1 MNAFRSFFN
10 RRFPRGGLKR
20 SVSILAGGTVVAQA
34 IAFAVSPILTRL
46 YRVDDFGYLQIFN
59 SIVSI
64 LLVVVAGRY
73 EMAIPLPEDDST
85 AVNLLG
91 FSLCMVL
98 GTSSVITI
106 AVVAS
111 PFIPWVVAHTGKLLS
126 YLWLIPICLAGAGF
140 YQSFSYWSLR
150 KKQFALVARTRV
162 IQVGS
167 RFGVQLGAAL
177 LKFGM
182 PGLLFGET
190 IARASG
196 TGAFVRG
203 FVQGNRPL
211 LAELRWGKMVSA
223 ARRYKHFPLVF
234 SASGLLNA
242 ATLAVPGLMLAALFG
257 PTVTGWFALV
267 DRVLG
272 IPSVLIGQ
280 SLQQVYV
287 SEGAPLI
294 HSDPIGLKHLFEKMI
309 RKIYLIPIATCTF
322 LTIFGPTVF
331 AFVFGEKWREAG
343 EYARMLAFVD
353 IVGLLVAPIELTLT
367 MLQLQ
372 NWRFAWDGGRLIL
385 VTGAMFVTHELLPG
399 ARPVICA
406 YAATMML
413 GYVVFLAM
421 SYIAINRLIARTGKV
436 SAPSDSRA

>member
-1 MNAFRSFFN
+1 MNAFRIFIT
-10 RRFPRGGLKR
+10 RRFPKGGLKH

-34 IAFAVSPILTRL
+34 VAFAVSPILTRI
-46 YRVDDFGYLQIFN
+46 YHVDDFGYLQIFN
-59 SIVSI
+59 SIVAV

-91 FSLCMVL
+91 FALCMVL
-98 GTSSVITI
+98 GTSSVIAI
-106 AVVAS
+106 AVVIC
-111 PFIPWVVAHTGKLLS
+111 PFIPWVVAHSGKLLG

-140 YQSFSYWSLR
+140 YQCLSYWSLR
-150 KKQFALVARTRV
+150 KKQFSLVARTRV
-162 IQVGS
+162 IQVAS
-167 RFGVQLGAAL
+167 RFAVQLGAAL

-190 IARASG
+190 IARANG

-203 FVQGNRPL
+203 FVRGNRPL
-211 LAELRWGKMVSA
+211 LAEMSWRKMSNA

-234 SASGLLNA
+234 SASGLLNT
-242 ATLAVPGLMLAALFG
+242 ATLAVPGLMLVALFG

-294 HSDPIGLKHLFEKMI
+294 HSDPVGLKHLFEKMI
-309 RKIYLIPIATCTF
+309 RKIYFIPIATCTF

-331 AFVFGEKWREAG
+331 AFVFGENWREAG

-367 MLQLQ
+367 MLELQ

-385 VTGAMFVTHELLPG
+385 VTGAMLVTHQLLPG

-406 YAATMML
+406 YAASMML
-413 GYVVFLAM
+413 GYGVLLAV
-421 SYIAINRLIARTGKV
+421 SYTAINRLIARTAKLP
-436 SAPSDSRA
+436 AQTNSRA